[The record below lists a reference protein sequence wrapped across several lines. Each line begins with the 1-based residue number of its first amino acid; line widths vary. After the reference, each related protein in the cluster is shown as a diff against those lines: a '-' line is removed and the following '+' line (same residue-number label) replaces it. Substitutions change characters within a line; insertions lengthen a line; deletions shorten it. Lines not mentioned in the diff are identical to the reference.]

1 MGKAHSGKTSMR
13 SIIFANYL
21 ARDTMR
27 LSATLDVEH
36 HHVRFLGDL
45 VLNLWDCGGQDAF
58 YESYF
63 ERDRET
69 IFRSVELLIY
79 VFDIASDCPEKDF
92 EHFAGV
98 LEAIEENSPDAR
110 IFVLVHKMDL
120 VAKEEQ
126 EMILEDR
133 RRLIEERCTACGV
146 HNFQCFGTSIWDETL
161 YKAWSEIVTN
171 LIPNIRVLES
181 HLDDFCRICDADEVV
196 LFERATFLV
205 ISHSHGKNLTEDT
218 NDEDID
224 DDDIN
229 QQLDNNNNNNNNN
242 NNDHEASTS
251 ATPNNNNA
259 PLDSETQTLTLTPSQ
274 MPSDLENLNSTA
286 TRTPTP
292 NLNHNHNHASTTALD
307 GNGVLTPTSSSVN
320 DNTGV
325 LITTAAVNQSLPPLP
340 LDDDITSAAS
350 SMLEG
355 AMPSSIDG
363 NFNDSQMVPSVF
375 SEVTGHDSAHPYQ
388 KRSDS
393 PSNLNHN
400 GTVHHNG
407 RSNRSPSSVDAGNRS
422 GARGT
427 DAHRPGVDDSRNP
440 PPQRRRR
447 KGGRRRQQQVVLDT
461 HRFEKISNIVKQFK
475 LSCEKAQSQFQ
486 GMEVSNSRF
495 TACIDAF
502 TANTYIM
509 VIVSRGSGGG
519 GGVGNGGRMGAA
531 GATTLL
537 NIKNAR
543 SHFERFIPMS

>member
-1 MGKAHSGKTSMR
+1 MARKKVLLMGKAHSGKTSMR

-27 LSATLDVEH
+27 LSPTLDVEH

-79 VFDIASDCPEKDF
+79 VFDIASECPEKDF
-92 EHFAGV
+92 DHFIGV

-133 RRLIEERCTACGV
+133 KRLIEDSCSQCGV
-146 HNFQCFGTSIWDETL
+146 DNFHCFGTSIWDETL

-171 LIPNIRVLES
+171 LIPNIGVLES
-181 HLDDFCRICDADEVV
+181 HLNDFCRICDADEVV

-205 ISHSHGKNLTEDT
+205 ISHSHGDKYGFDSANENVNGNTNGVVTNVNDMIENHHHNVDTEKDDT
-218 NDEDID
+218 V
-224 DDDIN
+224 
-229 QQLDNNNNNNNNN
+229 
-242 NNDHEASTS
+242 
-251 ATPNNNNA
+251 
-259 PLDSETQTLTLTPSQ
+259 
-274 MPSDLENLNSTA
+274 
-286 TRTPTP
+286 RT
-292 NLNHNHNHASTTALD
+292 D
-307 GNGVLTPTSSSVN
+307 GNNSIGGSS
-320 DNTGV
+320 D
-325 LITTAAVNQSLPPLP
+325 P
-340 LDDDITSAAS
+340 
-350 SMLEG
+350 E

-363 NFNDSQMVPSVF
+363 TTDNALPSVY
-375 SEVTGHDSAHPYQ
+375 SEVTGMD
-388 KRSDS
+388 DTMES
-393 PSNLNHN
+393 PPTAGGTAGGEGKKQIVPSTNEQPQNHGG
-400 GTVHHNG
+400 GTISEKKVAPHF
-407 RSNRSPSSVDAGNRS
+407 
-422 GARGT
+422 
-427 DAHRPGVDDSRNP
+427 
-440 PPQRRRR
+440 
-447 KGGRRRQQQVVLDT
+447 DT

-495 TACIDAF
+495 TAFIDAF

-509 VIVSRGSGGG
+509 VIVSNPN
-519 GGVGNGGRMGAA
+519 VHT
-531 GATTLL
+531 ATTLM

-543 SHFERFIPMS
+543 RHFERFIPRS